1 MRVKTA
7 EELLKMKKVKEEAKE
22 AKAESVEDEIKKAK
36 MESAIQL
43 LREELDM
50 EDEMDES
57 PPSPARRSLLEE
69 EDPYFLLAQRLANT
83 PDR

>member
-1 MRVKTA
+1 MRVKKA
-7 EELLKMKKVKEEAKE
+7 EELLKMKVKEEAKE
-22 AKAESVEDEIKKAK
+22 AHSESVEDEIKKAK

-57 PPSPARRSLLEE
+57 PPSPERRTLLEE